1 MANNSANVTAGK
13 PNTAGAIYWAP
24 LGTTLPTDTTD
35 TLDAAFVSL
44 GYCSEDGLVNTNS
57 PENDDIKAWGGDTV
71 LSVQTSRD
79 DTFKFTLLEILNLD
93 VCKFV
98 YGNDNVTGALDTGVT
113 ITVNNKEVDERAL
126 VIDLILRNNTAKR
139 IVIPDGKL
147 SDLGDINYVDN
158 DAVGYETT
166 MTCMPDAS
174 GNTHYEYIKR
184 A

>member
-1 MANNSANVTAGK
+1 MNTASNVSAGK
-13 PNTAGAIYWAP
+13 PKITGAIYAAP
-24 LGTTLPTDTTD
+24 VGTTLPTDTT
-35 TLDAAFVSL
+35 TALNEAFKPL
-44 GYCSEDGLVNTNS
+44 GYCSEDGLVNSTDLQS
-57 PENDDIKAWGGDTV
+57 ENIKAWGGDTV
-71 LSVQTSRD
+71 LSVQTSKD

-113 ITVNNKEVDERAL
+113 ITVNNKEVDEAAL

-139 IVIPDGKL
+139 IVIPDSKL

>member
-1 MANNSANVTAGK
+1 MNTASNVSAGK
-13 PNTAGAIYWAP
+13 PKITGAIYAAP
-24 LGTTLPTDTTD
+24 VGTTLPTDTT
-35 TLDAAFVSL
+35 TALNEAFKPL
-44 GYCSEDGLVNTNS
+44 GYCSEDGLVNSTDLQS
-57 PENDDIKAWGGDTV
+57 ENIKAWGGDTV

>member
-1 MANNSANVTAGK
+1 MNTASNVSAGK
-13 PNTAGAIYWAP
+13 PKITGAIYAAP
-24 LGTTLPTDTTD
+24 VGTTLPTDTT
-35 TLDAAFVSL
+35 TALNEAFKPL
-44 GYCSEDGLVNTNS
+44 GYCSEDGLVNSTDLQS
-57 PENDDIKAWGGDTV
+57 ENIKAWGGDTV

-113 ITVNNKEVDERAL
+113 ITVNNKEVDEAAL

>member
-1 MANNSANVTAGK
+1 MNTASNVSAGK
-13 PNTAGAIYWAP
+13 PKITGAIYAAP
-24 LGTTLPTDTTD
+24 LGTTLPTDTT
-35 TLDAAFVSL
+35 TALNEAFKPL
-44 GYCSEDGLVNTNS
+44 GYCSEDGLVNSTDLQS
-57 PENDDIKAWGGDTV
+57 ENIKAWGGDTV

-113 ITVNNKEVDERAL
+113 ITANNKEVDERAL

>member
-1 MANNSANVTAGK
+1 MNTASNVSAGK
-13 PNTAGAIYWAP
+13 PKITGAIYAAP
-24 LGTTLPTDTTD
+24 LGTTLPTDTT
-35 TLDAAFVSL
+35 TALNEAFKPL
-44 GYCSEDGLVNTNS
+44 GYCSEDGLVNSTDLQS
-57 PENDDIKAWGGDTV
+57 ENIKAWGGDTV

>member
-1 MANNSANVTAGK
+1 MTTASNVSAGK
-13 PNTAGAIYWAP
+13 PKITGAIYAAP
-24 LGTTLPTDTTD
+24 LGTTLPTDTT
-35 TLDAAFVSL
+35 TALNEAFKPL
-44 GYCSEDGLVNTNS
+44 GYCSEDGLVNSTDLQS
-57 PENDDIKAWGGDTV
+57 ENIKAWGGDTV

>member
-1 MANNSANVTAGK
+1 MNTASNVSAGK
-13 PNTAGAIYWAP
+13 PKITGAIYAAP
-24 LGTTLPTDTTD
+24 VGTTLPTDTT
-35 TLDAAFVSL
+35 TALNEAFKPL
-44 GYCSEDGLVNTNS
+44 GYCSEDGLVNSTDLQS
-57 PENDDIKAWGGDTV
+57 EDIKAWGGDTV

>member
-1 MANNSANVTAGK
+1 MNTASNVSAGK
-13 PNTAGAIYWAP
+13 PKITGAIYAAP
-24 LGTTLPTDTTD
+24 LGTTLPTDTT
-35 TLDAAFVSL
+35 TALNEAFKPL
-44 GYCSEDGLVNTNS
+44 GYCSDDGLVNSTDLQS
-57 PENDDIKAWGGDTV
+57 ENIKAWGGDTV

>member
-1 MANNSANVTAGK
+1 MNTASNVSAGK
-13 PNTAGAIYWAP
+13 PKITGAIYAAP
-24 LGTTLPTDTTD
+24 LGTTLPTDTT
-35 TLDAAFVSL
+35 TALNEAFKPL
-44 GYCSEDGLVNTNS
+44 GYCSEDGLVNSTDLQS
-57 PENDDIKAWGGDTV
+57 ENIKAWGGDTV

-166 MTCMPDAS
+166 MACMPDAS